1 MGPAAELDQGSNA
14 REASDAR
21 RDGGPAAD
29 LSGRLAKRR
38 TIVVI
43 EALYGL
49 RRPEGQPKQP
59 FAIARADGS
68 PLALAG
74 LWEGFKGATGE
85 VTRTL
90 CILTTSSS
98 RLMQTVHDWMSA
110 VLQPADWPLW
120 LGETEDDPATLL
132 RSADEDMLKLWPISA
147 AVDAVRN
154 NGPDLLA
161 PLQTSEAPTPSDAP
175 HGANPA
181 WIRGL
186 GLGWGDS
193 PPTFSR
199 RSFGARLWIRGWRK
213 RRCRLWRKMHPL
225 GNRRV
230 LRGRGGAVG
239 DCLLA

>member
-1 MGPAAELDQGSNA
+1 MGPAAKLDQGFKA

-29 LSGRLAKRR
+29 LSGRLCKAACNRGDR
-38 TIVVI
+38 GI
-43 EALYGL
+43 YGW

-85 VTRTL
+85 VTRTF

-98 RLMQTVHDWMSA
+98 QLMQTVHDWMSA
-110 VLQPADWPLW
+110 VLQLADWPLW
-120 LGETEDDPATLL
+120 LGETEGDPATLL

-175 HGANPA
+175 PGANPA
-181 WIRGL
+181 WIRSL

-193 PPTFSR
+193 PPTFFQAQLRCQALDQGLAEAALPSVAQDA
-199 RSFGARLWIRGWRK
+199 SARQSACAARARWG
-213 RRCRLWRKMHPL
+213 CR
-225 GNRRV
+225 
-230 LRGRGGAVG
+230 
-239 DCLLA
+239 